1 MTNEREEEQRGE
13 AADNEYE
20 RRKDNECDAEREREG
35 KAMKLNI
42 EELKQKA
49 LAVASKNWIEGNS
62 YCEISDDSEK
72 FVAQAYGDSRAD
84 AIANAAFIAAASPV
98 PAPAVTEYMVPF
110 TDNDLAEIHQLAYEI
125 GGTDSGE
132 YILDGEQLDQVIVKA
147 ASLFYKPA
155 VAVPAVLEEW
165 RAGLSQL
172 LDTFERCEAGFP
184 PHVELRF
191 AVRDKARALLQSAP
205 QSSTSGGKLSE
216 QLGNSEQLPNIWCWC
231 RQCRPDVVT
240 MILCPTCGNKRCP
253 HANDHRNA
261 CTGSNEPGQPGSAY
275 PQPEKFRTSAKDSGV

>member
-62 YCEISDDSEK
+62 YCEISDDSGK
-72 FVAQAYGDSRAD
+72 FVAQAYRDSRAD

-155 VAVPAVLEEW
+155 GAVPAVPNALQMEREWLEGWLHCMAEPMVQMCCG
-165 RAGLSQL
+165 RSMFKCCGSPDPVYPDLSYISASMSKRR
-172 LDTFERCEAGFP
+172 TEII
-184 PHVELRF
+184 
-191 AVRDKARALLQSAP
+191 ALLQS
-205 QSSTSGGKLSE
+205 
-216 QLGNSEQLPNIWCWC
+216 
-231 RQCRPDVVT
+231 
-240 MILCPTCGNKRCP
+240 
-253 HANDHRNA
+253 
-261 CTGSNEPGQPGSAY
+261 TG
-275 PQPEKFRTSAKDSGV
+275 EKK